1 MIEEIIEIDK
11 TEIGKVEEIP
21 EKFVKCE
28 KICIAQAMD
37 KTNIKRTRKTN
48 KRLRLRTQIT
58 ILFKP
63 VVHPLAIRKES
74 ILIKTR

>member
-1 MIEEIIEIDK
+1 MTEEIIEIDR
-11 TEIGKVEEIP
+11 TEIEKVEEIP

-28 KICIAQAMD
+28 KICIAQAMA
-37 KTNIKRTRKTN
+37 KINIKRTRKTN
-48 KRLRLRTQIT
+48 KRPRLRTQTT

-63 VVHPLAIRKES
+63 VVLPLAIRKES